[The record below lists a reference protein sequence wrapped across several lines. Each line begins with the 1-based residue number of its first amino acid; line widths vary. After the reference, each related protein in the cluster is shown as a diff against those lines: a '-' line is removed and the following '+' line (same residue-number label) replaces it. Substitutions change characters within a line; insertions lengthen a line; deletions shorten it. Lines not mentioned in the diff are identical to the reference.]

1 MNGYIYFI
9 KDEIDDIVKIG
20 KTNDIDKRMSRLS
33 TSNIN
38 LKLLCFFQ
46 VDDYTKAENFFH
58 NYFSSFHIKKE
69 WFNIPDDFDLSEKK
83 LKDIYERSKSRNFNI
98 YDFKI
103 RVDGN
108 GYFCASDMVNA
119 GNKWRFAND
128 LKQFNYSQWLK
139 NPTTAEFIK
148 ALKNVSKLAK
158 PIIKNNRG
166 SISWL
171 HPYVAINLINKLF
184 PKYNIIDNDYLYS
197 CLIKYRNDSG
207 DSYKKMC
214 GALYNTISNKSKFE
228 DEIKDFAIKIK
239 KECGVD
245 DWQSASQEQLK
256 LRDKIHDNIA
266 LLSDILRDRELLLET
281 AIRKAKENK

>member
-1 MNGYIYFI
+1 MTTEVIMRRKFNNS
-9 KDEIDDIVKIG
+9 EIRQSS
-20 KTNDIDKRMSRLS
+20 KT
-33 TSNIN
+33 
-38 LKLLCFFQ
+38 
-46 VDDYTKAENFFH
+46 
-58 NYFSSFHIKKE
+58 
-69 WFNIPDDFDLSEKK
+69 
-83 LKDIYERSKSRNFNI
+83 
-98 YDFKI
+98 
-103 RVDGN
+103 

-139 NPTTAEFIK
+139 NPTTSEFIK
-148 ALKNVSKLAK
+148 ALENETGEKAIMKGSAKNSLSWIHPFLFIDLALA
-158 PIIKNNRG
+158 
-166 SISWL
+166 ISPMLKVKVYRWI
-171 HPYVAINLINKLF
+171 Y
-184 PKYNIIDNDYLYS
+184 DD
-197 CLIKYRNDSG
+197 LIKYRNDSG

-239 KECGVD
+239 KECGVE